1 MAEDLLGIFGKMI
14 LPKYCIPLYIGLG
27 MHCIITP

>member
-14 LPKYCIPLYIGLG
+14 LPKYCIPMYIELD
-27 MHCIITP
+27 MYWI